1 MGRILKLDKSVA
13 ELIAAGEVVE
23 RPSSIVKELVEN
35 SIDAGAGRIT
45 VEIRNGG
52 TSYIRVTDDGGGI
65 PREDVPTAFVRHATS
80 KVYTK
85 EDLEAIGTMGFR
97 GEALP
102 SVAAMSR
109 VEVLTRVEE
118 ELSGT
123 RYVIE
128 GMEEVERSDAGCPVG
143 TTIVVRNLF
152 YNTPARMKFLKSD
165 TVEGNTIAALMDR
178 LALANPQISFRFIRD
193 GDTKLSTPG
202 DNNLLSAI
210 RVVCGSEV
218 AASMIAVSH
227 RIGSIVV
234 EGYIS
239 KPGYSKPT
247 RSIQHFFINNRYIR
261 SKTCTLALEE
271 AYKTRLMGGRFPLC
285 VLKVALPYHEVDVNV
300 HPAKI
305 EVRFSDEKAVYD
317 GVYSACKL
325 ALDELE
331 KVAIGQSKP
340 KLNWFSL
347 EDQDYSDRQQSLS
360 VKAEAVRPVMN
371 PHTTELRSTPV
382 TASQIKEYSQR
393 YTSTGYKPTTT
404 NENSRIHTEDSIH
417 KSSIKQAS
425 QTSVLYTPSVMDE
438 VDLPSDKLSSFN
450 AVANQSISVVVELQ
464 ESEKHLPVPTEV
476 VAVVEEITP
485 SFEVIGELFHTY
497 IVCQTNNA
505 MVLIDK
511 HAAHERY
518 LYSRIKDEVN
528 TSQRQ
533 LSLLNHVV
541 TLDAQEYLLLLD
553 HLHTLSELGIV
564 ADDFGGNSLIIREVA
579 LALATIPIKELLA
592 DIAQKIRNHNNDMT
606 PSRLD
611 ELLFSMACRCA
622 VMAGDKSSPAE
633 LHKLAAIALAPGG
646 ARYCPHGRPTTVELS
661 ERDIQRMFGRL
672 G

>member
-1 MGRILKLDKSVA
+1 MNRIRKLDKSVA

-35 SIDAGAGRIT
+35 SIDAGAGRIS

-52 TSYIRVTDDGGGI
+52 TTYIRVTDDGGGI
-65 PREDVPTAFVRHATS
+65 PAEDVPNAFVRHATS

-109 VEVLTRVEE
+109 VEVLTRVAG

-128 GMEEVERSDAGCPVG
+128 GMEQIERSEAGCPVG

-165 TVEGNTIAALMDR
+165 TVEGNTIAALIDR
-178 LALANPQISFRFIRD
+178 LALAHPQIAFRFIRE

-202 DNNLLSAI
+202 DNQLLSAI

-218 AASMIAVSH
+218 ASSLTQVSH
-227 RIGSIVV
+227 QVGDILV

-239 KPGYSKPT
+239 KPSYSKPS
-247 RSIQHFFINNRYIR
+247 RSIQHFFINDRYIR
-261 SKTCTLALEE
+261 SKTCSLALEE
-271 AYKTRLMGGRFPLC
+271 AYKTRLMVGRFPLC

-325 ALDELE
+325 ALDALE
-331 KVAIGQSKP
+331 SLAIGQNKP
-340 KLNWFSL
+340 KLNIFSL
-347 EDQDYSDRQQSLS
+347 SDQDYSQMQQSFAIKPDSCKPALPIS
-360 VKAEAVRPVMN
+360 SQVVE
-371 PHTTELRSTPV
+371 ELQSAPITQ
-382 TASQIKEYSQR
+382 AQIKEYGQR
-393 YTSTGYKPTTT
+393 FCRGEYKPSAPDHSHQ
-404 NENSRIHTEDSIH
+404 NLHTLS
-417 KSSIKQAS
+417 KSAHQAPEEQPFKAEQAES
-425 QTSVLYTPSVMDE
+425 HIDRQPKADDIEEQSLGSFRPPLPLASE
-438 VDLPSDKLSSFN
+438 VPLP
-450 AVANQSISVVVELQ
+450 A
-464 ESEKHLPVPTEV
+464 EV
-476 VAVVEEITP
+476 VPLEAVQEMP
-485 SFEVIGELFHTY
+485 YFEVIGEVFHTY
-497 IVCQTNNA
+497 IVCQTTDA
-505 MVLIDK
+505 MVLVDK

-518 LYSRIKDEVN
+518 LYSCIKEEIN
-528 TSQRQ
+528 TSLRQ

-541 TLDAQEYLLLLD
+541 TLDAQDYLLLLE
-553 HLHTLSELGIV
+553 HLSTLSGLGIV

-579 LALATIPIKELLA
+579 MALAPMPIKELLA
-592 DIAQKIRNHNNDMT
+592 DIAQKIRNHSNDIT

-633 LHKLAAIALAPGG
+633 LHKLASIALAPGG
-646 ARYCPHGRPTTVELS
+646 ARYCPHGRPTIVELD

>member
-52 TSYIRVTDDGGGI
+52 TTYIRVTDDGGGI

-109 VEVLTRVEE
+109 VEVLTRVAE

-128 GMEEVERSDAGCPVG
+128 GMEEIEHSDAGCPVG

-202 DNNLLSAI
+202 DNQLLSSI

-218 AASMIAVSH
+218 AAGVTAVSH
-227 RIGSIVV
+227 RIGSILV

-239 KPGYSKPT
+239 KPSYSKPS
-247 RSIQHFFINNRYIR
+247 RSIQHFFINSRYIR
-261 SKTCTLALEE
+261 SKTCSLALEE

-285 VLKVALPYHEVDVNV
+285 VLKVSLPYREVDVNV

-331 KVAIGQSKP
+331 QTAIGQSKP
-340 KLNWFSL
+340 KLNLFSL
-347 EDQDYSDRQQSLS
+347 QDQDYSDQQQSFS
-360 VKAEAVRPVMN
+360 VKAEAVKPVVY
-371 PHTTELRSTPV
+371 PQATELHSAPV
-382 TASQIKEYSQR
+382 GNHHSQELHSAPITAAQIKDYSRR
-393 YTSTGYKPTTT
+393 YTPEVYKPPAPVWR
-404 NENSRIHTEDSIH
+404 SGP
-417 KSSIKQAS
+417 A
-425 QTSVLYTPSVMDE
+425 
-438 VDLPSDKLSSFN
+438 
-450 AVANQSISVVVELQ
+450 QSIPSAPKPLVDQAAKPDAASVSLPIR
-464 ESEKHLPVPTEV
+464 ESMPIVDTPQGLSIWESSPTAEPHIT
-476 VAVVEEITP
+476 EEQTP
-485 SFEVIGELFHTY
+485 PPAFTVIGEVFHTY
-497 IVCQTNNA
+497 IICQTEHS

-518 LYSRIKDEVN
+518 LYTRIKEEVN

-533 LSLLNHVV
+533 LSLLNNVI
-541 TLDAQEYLLLLD
+541 TLDAQDYLLLLE
-553 HLHTLSELGIV
+553 HLDTLAGLGIV

-579 LALATIPIKELLA
+579 LALAAMPLKELLA

-633 LHKLAAIALAPGG
+633 LHKLASIALAPNG
-646 ARYCPHGRPTTVELS
+646 ARYCPHGRPTTVELG
-661 ERDIQRMFGRL
+661 EREIQRMFGRL